1 MSFLTTVRAT
11 GELFDAITDLGADKK
26 LTGDAQFPLQ
36 PMSFYEGNH
45 LKGSVPSPAI
55 VHIEH
60 AVYAVFRG
68 DELARYP
75 GTGRPLPSM
84 KRIPVA
90 SLSPEEQ
97 GHGVDTGGRIC
108 EPRCDPA
115 TKAAPFRG
123 FPVVP
128 VSKESWPPKLFEKS
142 TKEHQ
147 VGFRRCTAC
156 DRDYPPE
163 PHQGCP
169 LRTGL
174 YHTETFSEEP
184 QDLSAFS
191 VTAISDGEKPLRLPT
206 PESVTTVTLTLCDK
220 CGAEL

>member
-1 MSFLTTVRAT
+1 MSLLTTVRAT
-11 GELFDAITDLGADKK
+11 GELFDAITNLGVDKK
-26 LTGDAQFPLQ
+26 LTGDVQLPLQ
-36 PMSFYEGNH
+36 PMSLYEGYY
-45 LKGSVPSPAI
+45 LKGPVPSPAI
-55 VHIEH
+55 VHPEH

-68 DELARYP
+68 DELAQYP
-75 GTGRPLPSM
+75 ATGRPAALM

-90 SLSPEEQ
+90 SLSTEDQ

-108 EPRCDPA
+108 EPRCDPV
-115 TKAAPFRG
+115 TKAASIRG
-123 FPVVP
+123 AVLP
-128 VSKESWPPKLFEKS
+128 VSNESWPPKLFEKS

-163 PHQGCP
+163 PHQNCP
-169 LRTGL
+169 LRNGL
-174 YHTETFSEEP
+174 YHTETFPEGP

-191 VTAISDGEKPLRLPT
+191 VTVISEGEKLRLPT
-206 PESVTTVTLTLCDK
+206 PEPVATVTLTLCDK